1 MPPPR
6 RSIPDDGNFD
16 RIMGSLQA
24 KVEKLEEDLSSMQ
37 DDIREIR
44 DTITGVKGS
53 WKALLAIGS
62 ILSGIL
68 VTVGIKIWDIFT
80 SSGGAMK

>member
-1 MPPPR
+1 MPPR
-6 RSIPDDGNFD
+6 KGEFIEDGNFD
-16 RIMGSLQA
+16 RMMGSLQA
-24 KVEKLEEDLSSMQ
+24 KVEKLEDDLSAMQ
-37 DDIREIR
+37 GDIREIR

-62 ILSGIL
+62 ILSGVL

-80 SSGGAMK
+80 STGIVK